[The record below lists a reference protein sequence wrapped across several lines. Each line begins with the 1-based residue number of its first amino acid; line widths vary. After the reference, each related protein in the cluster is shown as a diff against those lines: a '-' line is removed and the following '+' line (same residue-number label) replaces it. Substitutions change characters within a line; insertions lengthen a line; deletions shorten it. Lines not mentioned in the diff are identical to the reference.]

1 MSWKWRLTWS
11 VDRDHECLGSLWW
24 KHRLSKMKIKQ
35 LHSWRVS
42 TSDASNLQ
50 QVLSKQLI
58 TDTPVSIQKIRTIA
72 AADVSFNRFSNILYA
87 AVVLFTF
94 PDLELHSVYIEKYE
108 TNFPYIPGYLSFREA
123 PPILKLFHK
132 IKLIP
137 DVLLCDGQ
145 GIAHPRRLGLASH
158 LGLFLDLPSIG
169 CAKSVLVGEYQEPT
183 AGKGSYS
190 YLYYQESIVGA
201 ALRTRE
207 KVKPVYVSPGHKIDL
222 RSAIRIILKCSPKFR
237 IPEPLRV
244 AHQKVNEMRR
254 SDGHKE

>member
-1 MSWKWRLTWS
+1 MGGQS
-11 VDRDHECLGSLWW
+11 W
-24 KHRLSKMKIKQ
+24 KHRQNKMKIKQ

-42 TSDASNLQ
+42 TSDASNIQ
-50 QVLSKQLI
+50 RKLSKKLI
-58 TDTPVSIQKIRTIA
+58 TNSPVSIRKIKTIA
-72 AADVSFNRFSNILYA
+72 AADVSFNRFSSILYA

-94 PDLELHSVYIEKYE
+94 PDLKLHAVYIDKYE

-123 PPILKLFHK
+123 PPVLKLFHK

-183 AGKGSYS
+183 AEKGSYS
-190 YLYYQESIVGA
+190 YLYYQDSIVGA

-222 RSAIRIILKCSPKFR
+222 RSAIRILLECSPKFR
-237 IPEPLRV
+237 IPEPLRI

-254 SDGHKE
+254 SDRDKEE

>member
-1 MSWKWRLTWS
+1 
-11 VDRDHECLGSLWW
+11 
-24 KHRLSKMKIKQ
+24 MKIKQ

-50 QVLSKQLI
+50 RKLSKQLI
-58 TDTPVSIQKIRTIA
+58 TNTPVLIQKLETIA

-94 PDLELHSVYIEKYE
+94 PGLKLHSVHIERYE

-123 PPILKLFHK
+123 PPVLKIFHK
-132 IKLIP
+132 IEPVP

-158 LGLFLDLPSIG
+158 LGLFLELPSIG
-169 CAKSVLVGEYQEPT
+169 CAKSVLVGEYQEPA

-190 YLYYQESIVGA
+190 YLYYRDNIVGA
-201 ALRTRE
+201 ALRTRDN
-207 KVKPVYVSPGHKIDL
+207 VKPVYVSPGHKIDL
-222 RSAIRIILKCSPKFR
+222 QSAIRIILKCSPKFR

-244 AHQKVNEMRR
+244 AHEKVNEMRR
-254 SDGHKE
+254 NDGHKEQ